1 MSQANQS
8 REVAVAIWNAGVDA
22 VRAERLIDA
31 TVRFDAGSLSLTD
44 QSFLLAEVNRICVV
58 GAGKAAGYLAM
69 ALVSKFG

>member
-31 TVRFDAGSLSLTD
+31 TVRLHVRDPALFQA
-44 QSFLLAEVNRICVV
+44 V
-58 GAGKAAGYLAM
+58 GGYLYPQR
-69 ALVSKFG
+69 ALRIRRSGRSL